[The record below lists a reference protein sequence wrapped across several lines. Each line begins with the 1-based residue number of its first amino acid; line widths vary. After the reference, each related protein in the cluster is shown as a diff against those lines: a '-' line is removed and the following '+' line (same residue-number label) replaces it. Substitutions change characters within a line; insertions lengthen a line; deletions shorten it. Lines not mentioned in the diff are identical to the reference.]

1 MNILELIGRNSQFF
15 SFNAIRAMK
24 LSASVLFLCIILLAG
39 FTLNK
44 PGDEA
49 IDEEVITIE
58 FTSVDGTPVTF
69 ESSFL
74 FKKAIE
80 EDKIEKITGKTPV
93 SIVGHAIAYGGI
105 VRKIDGAGELKVIMY
120 KGSNE
125 HRTEVASGEG
135 DVIFLSELGNGRR
148 SVAAF

>member
-1 MNILELIGRNSQFF
+1 
-15 SFNAIRAMK
+15 MK
-24 LSASVLFLCIILLAG
+24 LSASILFVCIILLAG

-44 PGDEA
+44 PGNA
-49 IDEEVITIE
+49 VIDEEVITIE
-58 FTSVDGTPVTF
+58 FTSVDGTPVSF

-74 FKKAIE
+74 FKKAME
-80 EDKIEKITGKTPV
+80 EDKIEKIAGTTPV
-93 SIVGHAIAYGGI
+93 SITGQAIAYGGI
-105 VRKIDGAGELKVIMY
+105 IRKIEGAGDLKVIMY

-135 DVIFLSELGNGRR
+135 DVIFLNELGGGRR

>member
-1 MNILELIGRNSQFF
+1 
-15 SFNAIRAMK
+15 MK
-24 LSASVLFLCIILLAG
+24 LSASILFLCIVLLAG

-44 PGDEA
+44 PGNEA
-49 IDEEVITIE
+49 VDEEVITIE
-58 FTSVDGTPVTF
+58 FTSVDGTAVTF

-74 FKKAIE
+74 FKKALE
-80 EDKIEKITGKTPV
+80 EDKIEKITGITPV
-93 SIVGHAIAYGGI
+93 SITGHAIAYGGI
-105 VRKIDGAGELKVIMY
+105 IRKVEGAGDLKVIMY

-135 DVIFLSELGNGRR
+135 DVIFLNELGDGRR